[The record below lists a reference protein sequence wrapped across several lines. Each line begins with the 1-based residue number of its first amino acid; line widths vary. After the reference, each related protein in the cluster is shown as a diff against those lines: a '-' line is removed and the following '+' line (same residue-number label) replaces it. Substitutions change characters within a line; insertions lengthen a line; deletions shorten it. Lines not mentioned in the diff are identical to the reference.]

1 MLLSIVYLSKSEWI
15 CLFSYLFTYLFFLS
29 VYLFNN
35 LFNLDNLFQNF
46 KKCSIHIYIKITI
59 QTGQL
64 KSTIKY
70 YKNIKSNI
78 IKTQRIKKGKTGL
91 QCIIKYIKRNQSEN
105 HTFSIGD
112 IIGKLLVSIFNSH
125 LKTDSLF

>member
-1 MLLSIVYLSKSEWI
+1 MADFIQFFIATVNCLFVEEWMDLSIYLSI
-15 CLFSYLFTYLFFLS
+15 YLLIFLS

-46 KKCSIHIYIKITI
+46 KKCSMHIYIKITI

-70 YKNIKSNI
+70 SKNIKSNI
-78 IKTQRIKKGKTGL
+78 IKTQKIKKGKTGL
-91 QCIIKYIKRNQSEN
+91 QRIIK
-105 HTFSIGD
+105 
-112 IIGKLLVSIFNSH
+112 
-125 LKTDSLF
+125 